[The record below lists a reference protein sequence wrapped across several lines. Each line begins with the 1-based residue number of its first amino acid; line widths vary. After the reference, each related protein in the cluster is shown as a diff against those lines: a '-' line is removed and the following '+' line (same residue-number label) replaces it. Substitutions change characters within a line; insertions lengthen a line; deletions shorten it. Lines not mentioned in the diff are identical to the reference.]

1 MVEGAA
7 YVVCV
12 QSSENCIGSR
22 KGLVA
27 RMLWRPIKEF
37 LFDFV
42 MIEGGNHVYSSVKTF
57 VGQMALIA
65 EFLVVKCTLEGR
77 VEHGLRGL
85 VD

>member
-1 MVEGAA
+1 
-7 YVVCV
+7 
-12 QSSENCIGSR
+12 
-22 KGLVA
+22 
-27 RMLWRPIKEF
+27 
-37 LFDFV
+37 

-65 EFLVVKCTLEGR
+65 EFLVVKCTVEGR